1 VNDDTDGPPA
11 PIPLALLADLQAGL
25 LDDDTAAMIRRR
37 VRDDPEQARRM
48 DGLDRVRR
56 DLADLGTDP
65 ASAPHAPAEITA
77 RVAAALRA
85 EPPPLHRIVGSTTM
99 TAAHAARGSGRRFR
113 VAAAAVGAGAALV
126 AAGVGTVMLLHTPGR
141 TPTTDP
147 TAERITVSNPV
158 GPNPVGGLAMTD
170 PEVLE
175 LLHQPPD
182 LGPLADPQRRASCLS
197 GLGYPTSATVLGAR
211 PLAVGGR
218 SGVLVLLPGDTSRAV
233 NAVVVALNCS
243 SVDTGLLAERVVTRP

>member
-1 VNDDTDGPPA
+1 MNDDTDGPPA

-25 LDDDTAAMIRRR
+25 LDDDTAAILRRR
-37 VRDDPEQARRM
+37 VSDDPEQAHRM

-65 ASAPHAPAEITA
+65 ASAPDAPAAVTA

-99 TAAHAARGSGRRFR
+99 TAAHAARGSGPRFR
-113 VAAAAVGAGAALV
+113 VAAAAVGAGAALI

-158 GPNPVGGLAMTD
+158 GGLPMTD
-170 PEVLE
+170 PEILE
-175 LLHQPPD
+175 LLRRPPD

-197 GLGYPTSATVLGAR
+197 GLGYPTSAAVLGAR

>member
-1 VNDDTDGPPA
+1 MNDDTDGPPA

-25 LDDDTAAMIRRR
+25 LDDDTAATIRRR

-65 ASAPHAPAEITA
+65 TSAPDAPAEVTA

-85 EPPPLHRIVGSTTM
+85 EPPPMHRIVGSTTM
-99 TAAHAARGSGRRFR
+99 TAAHAARGSGPRFR
-113 VAAAAVGAGAALV
+113 VAAAAIGAGAALI
-126 AAGVGTVMLLHTPGR
+126 AAGVGTVILLHTPDR

-158 GPNPVGGLAMTD
+158 GGLPMTD
-170 PEVLE
+170 PEILE
-175 LLHQPPD
+175 LLRQPPD

-197 GLGYPTSATVLGAR
+197 GLGYPTSAAVLGAR